1 MNRFPLNK
9 VADMYDWQV
18 SLQRLMNATF
28 DPIRPNAKAD
38 IITFKQ
44 IEINKPAFLLIEIR
58 DFQGKAIEQFDLLQ
72 THLMHLL
79 VISDDLHTFDTLYPT
94 YQGNGRFTV
103 RATFSRSGEYTLF
116 SRYQPNGQPEVMS
129 ALTLTVL
136 GLPSPVPAIRLIAA
150 QQIDNTEVYFHLP
163 QPITQPEQKTEI
175 AFDLRDKRS
184 DVNQNINVS
193 QKVNGTLV
201 IVRRTGKDSGLAYIP
216 TQLQTATSDQ
226 IIFTAQLSQPELY
239 KLWFQFERDLGSM
252 VADFWL
258 NVESLPDRRM
268 LNL

>member
-38 IITFKQ
+38 LITFKP
-44 IEINKPAFLLIEIR
+44 IEVNKPAFLLIEVR
-58 DFQGKAIEQFDLLQ
+58 DFQGNAIEQFDVLQ
-72 THLMHLL
+72 THPMHLM

-116 SRYQPNGQPEVMS
+116 SRYQPVDQSEVIS

-136 GLPSPVPAIRLIAA
+136 GLPSPAPAIRLSAT
-150 QQIDNTEVYFHLP
+150 QQIDNTEVYFHLL
-163 QPITQPEQKTEI
+163 QPITQPEQKTAI
-175 AFDLRDKRS
+175 AFDLREKRS
-184 DVNQNINVS
+184 DVNQNINVP

-216 TQLQTATSDQ
+216 TQLQTVTSNQ
-226 IIFTAQLSQPELY
+226 IIFTAQLSQPGLY
-239 KLWFQFERDLGSM
+239 KLWFQFERDREPKL
-252 VADFWL
+252 ADFWL
-258 NVESLPDRRM
+258 NVESLHDRSSEC
-268 LNL
+268 